1 MACKHA
7 PDHHYWSIEQCV
19 FDASRSSSIYGNS
32 TTVQTESHDWIVCVV
47 AFGTATNV
55 GSVDVANVM
64 SAVNQTQLEINQ
76 VQSKINQVQSE
87 IKIVLPVGSVIAS
100 AMNTTP
106 DGYLIC
112 NGAAISRTTYAALF
126 AAIGTIYGSG
136 NSSTTFNLP
145 NLTDKFIQ
153 GSNTVG
159 IIKNAGLP
167 NITGGAAVADS
178 GISSYWLIGN
188 FGML

>member
-112 NGAAISRTTYAALF
+112 NGAAISRTTYAALLQLLVRF
-126 AAIGTIYGSG
+126 MVRVIAQ
-136 NSSTTFNLP
+136 LH
-145 NLTDKFIQ
+145 
-153 GSNTVG
+153 
-159 IIKNAGLP
+159 
-167 NITGGAAVADS
+167 
-178 GISSYWLIGN
+178 LICRT
-188 FGML
+188 